1 MSEAHRLPRRRR
13 LPRRI
18 IPVGIALAVALAVA
32 VPGVAAALFSS
43 SPSAQTASV
52 TAATIGAPTNF
63 KATATGSATAN
74 LTWTA
79 PSPPLNGY
87 MLSQSPGTAQGSC
100 ATLSASST
108 SCTASGLSQG
118 TVYTWTLQAVY
129 NSWQSSSTTAGTT
142 TFRTVAATLLT
153 KATDGTSGT
162 QTDTLSG
169 VTTTNGATLL
179 ILAYRQGSDG
189 NLAISSITGTA
200 VSSTPPPASINSEP
214 FSVGSSHFAVL
225 AWQATGAGTSGGTV
239 IVKFS
244 KANNVTTTIDV
255 VQLSGNNTSA
265 SLNSAVS
272 TNTGTTVTG
281 GSLSPGSSSDGEVF
295 FAGLTSSTTMSTPSG
310 YTALDA
316 AGSTVHGSWFNSSA
330 SSAGV
335 STTLGASATWGTI
348 EVEISHA

>member
-1 MSEAHRLPRRRR
+1 MSGAHRPTRRRR

-32 VPGVAAALFSS
+32 VPGVAPALFS

-63 KATATGSATAN
+63 KATATGSSTAT
-74 LTWTA
+74 LSWTA

-87 MLSQSPGTAQGSC
+87 MLSQSQGTVQGSC

-118 TVYTWTLQAVY
+118 MVYTWTLRAVY
-129 NSWQSSSTTAGTT
+129 NNWQSSSATAGTT
-142 TFRTVAATLLT
+142 TFQTVAATLLS
-153 KATDGTSGT
+153 KVTDGGSGT

-200 VSSTPPPASINSEP
+200 VSGTPMPASINSEP
-214 FSVGSSHFAVL
+214 FSVGNNHFAVL
-225 AWQATGAGTSGGTV
+225 AWQATGTGTSGGTV

-244 KANNVTTTIDV
+244 KANNVATTIDV

-265 SLNSAVS
+265 SVSSAVS

-281 GSLSPGSSSDGEVF
+281 GPLSPGSSNDGEVF
-295 FAGLTSSTTMSTPSG
+295 FAGLSVATSTSLPSG
-310 YTALDA
+310 YTALDVPT
-316 AGSTVHGSWFNSSA
+316 STVHGSWFNSSA
-330 SSAGV
+330 SSSGV
-335 STTLGASATWGTI
+335 TTTLGASAVWGTI
-348 EVEISHA
+348 EIEINHG